1 MKITKRDKREL
12 QDMETLEL
20 ELTEYI
26 TDCIRF
32 KSRIDEDVLQKL
44 SESYF
49 VSLAKTKKMANRIKK
64 ELQQHNSI

>member
-12 QDMETLEL
+12 QDLETLEL

-26 TDCIRF
+26 TDCIQY
-32 KSRIDEDVLQKL
+32 KSKVDEDVLQKL

-49 VSLAKTKKMANRIKK
+49 VSLAKTKKIANRIKK
-64 ELQQHNSI
+64 ELQPSR

>member
-12 QDMETLEL
+12 QDLETLEL

-26 TDCIRF
+26 TDCIQF
-32 KSRIDEDVLQKL
+32 KSKVDEDVLQKL

-49 VSLAKTKKMANRIKK
+49 VSLAKTKKIANRIKK
-64 ELQQHNSI
+64 ELQPSR